1 MSRIEQLIDEIE
13 EFVESCKT
21 QPFSQ
26 SKIIVPKDELL
37 ELLTELRLKT
47 PDEIKRYQKI
57 IANKDKII
65 SDAQAQAE
73 KMLEETTAYTNQLV
87 EEHEIMLKA
96 YEKAEEV
103 VNAANAQAEATI
115 NEANQNA
122 EEIRINALE
131 YTKELVDNLQNIVSG
146 ALSIATEHSEG
157 LIGGLT
163 SNLRILQENQEAL
176 AQQLNSPDI
185 SETAPIHSLPDEYD
199 DDEEGHDT
207 EEPDEAYE
215 GPVEYDDDEEDDE
228 FDYEDID

>member
-1 MSRIEQLIDEIE
+1 MADIAGKGERHEARGQPQIEIDGDDLHADGLDGQAR
-13 EFVESCKT
+13 C
-21 QPFSQ
+21 
-26 SKIIVPKDELL
+26 
-37 ELLTELRLKT
+37 
-47 PDEIKRYQKI
+47 
-57 IANKDKII
+57 
-65 SDAQAQAE
+65 AQAQAE

-122 EEIRINALE
+122 EEIRINSLE

-176 AQQLNSPDI
+176 AQQLNSPVI
-185 SETAPIHSLPDEYD
+185 SETSPIHSLPDKYD
-199 DDEEGHDT
+199 DDEEAYDT
-207 EEPDEAYE
+207 EEPEEAYE
-215 GPVEYDDDEEDDE
+215 EPEEYDDDEEDDE